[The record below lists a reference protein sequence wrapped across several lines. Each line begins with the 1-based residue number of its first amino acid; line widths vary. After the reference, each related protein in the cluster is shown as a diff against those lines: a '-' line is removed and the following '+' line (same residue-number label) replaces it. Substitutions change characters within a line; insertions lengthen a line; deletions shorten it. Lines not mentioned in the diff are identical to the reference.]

1 MGLRFLEIIHKKID
15 KNAKISFIATII
27 IGCIAHLYK
36 FTNNLPHF
44 DTLNNFYSDQN
55 VIGSGRWF
63 LSIAC
68 AMSSFFDLPWI
79 DGVFSL
85 IFIACTVML
94 LVKILEVENPI
105 IIVLMSGI
113 TVTFPGITETFFY
126 EYTADGYMLAMLMVT
141 MAAYISIKKSGI
153 MSWMI
158 PVILIA
164 CTCGTYQ
171 AYISYGILLIIV
183 YYLLKILEN
192 KENKSQIYKE
202 IVKQIIIYIVGLLSY
217 VILWKVLLILENT
230 KPSRYQGI
238 DSMQVSVSG
247 IIHGLKHAWN
257 DMGNLFWED
266 NPATGKIT
274 TYTVLNIVFVCV
286 IIVVICE
293 SIVKTK
299 IYKNFF
305 DFCIY
310 LLGWSAIPNVIF
322 MWNFVSE
329 TVIYR
334 PMMIQS
340 MTIFVIFIII
350 LSERYF
356 RGIVRECIAI
366 LIFCMIVNN
375 TVVANICYYYFNR
388 SFISSCATTSEIISR
403 IHMVNSESKK
413 IYIVG
418 SHMPYDMDDSNIGQ
432 IFVLSDWIT
441 KDLVSTEDYFIKFAR
456 EYFYENYESADISN
470 FRKGENYRIIK
481 EMDVWPADGS
491 VKVIDDVVVI
501 KFR

>member
-266 NPATGKIT
+266 NPATFT
-274 TYTVLNIVFVCV
+274 
-286 IIVVICE
+286 
-293 SIVKTK
+293 
-299 IYKNFF
+299 
-305 DFCIY
+305 
-310 LLGWSAIPNVIF
+310 
-322 MWNFVSE
+322 
-329 TVIYR
+329 
-334 PMMIQS
+334 
-340 MTIFVIFIII
+340 
-350 LSERYF
+350 
-356 RGIVRECIAI
+356 
-366 LIFCMIVNN
+366 
-375 TVVANICYYYFNR
+375 
-388 SFISSCATTSEIISR
+388 
-403 IHMVNSESKK
+403 
-413 IYIVG
+413 
-418 SHMPYDMDDSNIGQ
+418 
-432 IFVLSDWIT
+432 
-441 KDLVSTEDYFIKFAR
+441 
-456 EYFYENYESADISN
+456 FY
-470 FRKGENYRIIK
+470 
-481 EMDVWPADGS
+481 
-491 VKVIDDVVVI
+491 
-501 KFR
+501 